1 MFGLKFLAIM
11 RRDLKKLMRNPI
23 TLVSVILMPIVYL
36 VIIGNSFQGQLRH
49 LPIVVVE
56 QDHGLYARR
65 IVEQLLALQAG
76 PKTIDVTFESD
87 PGYAIDQV
95 REGRFKG
102 AVVIPPDFSHDVAE
116 GRIGEIGL
124 FTDNVDAISSGTLE
138 GALEQAAATVR
149 VTFVTAREPKLNQI
163 SLRPSWLFPYV
174 DYDRSLIPGV
184 IVMAI
189 FMGSLM
195 SGVFNWVMDKFLGVT
210 ECYLVTP
217 LSRWD
222 IAGGVLASG
231 VSVTSVAGVLV
242 LFLGLL
248 ITRGRILGGLPALLT
263 LVGIIVVSA
272 TGLLAMTFAILGRA
286 GHPRLVGTFSGFLN
300 VILFFPSGAIYPVES
315 FPPWL
320 RTFAHFNPETHSV
333 SAIKQI
339 LFKGADFAA
348 VSGDIMFLFVFMVLM
363 LVLASVSFKRTL

>member
-11 RRDLKKLMRNPI
+11 RRDLKKLTRNPI

-49 LPIVVVE
+49 LPIVIVE

-65 IVEQLLALQAG
+65 LVEQLLALQAG
-76 PKTIDVTFESD
+76 PKTVDVTFESD

-95 REGRFKG
+95 RDGRFKG
-102 AVVIPPDFSHDVAE
+102 AIVIPPDFSHDVAE
-116 GRIGEIGL
+116 GRVAQIGL

-138 GALEQAAATVR
+138 GALEQAAATVK

-163 SLRPSWLFPYV
+163 SLRPNWLFPYV

-231 VSVTSVAGVLV
+231 VSVTSVAGVMV

-248 ITRGRILGGLPALLT
+248 ITRGRIQGGLPALLT
-263 LVGIIVVSA
+263 LIGIIVVSA
-272 TGLLAMTFAILGRA
+272 TGLLAMTFALLGRA

-348 VSGDIMFLFVFMVLM
+348 VSGDIMFLLVFMLAM

>member
-11 RRDLKKLMRNPI
+11 RRDLKKLTRNPI

-76 PKTIDVTFESD
+76 PKTVDVSFESD
-87 PGYAIDQV
+87 PGYAIDAV
-95 REGRFKG
+95 RDGRFKG

-116 GRIGEIGL
+116 GRVAQIGL
-124 FTDNVDAISSGTLE
+124 FTDNVDAISSGTIE
-138 GALEQAAATVR
+138 GVLEQASATVKI
-149 VTFVTAREPKLNQI
+149 TFVTAREAKLNQI

-231 VSVTSVAGVLV
+231 VSVTSVAGVMV

-248 ITRGRILGGLPALLT
+248 ITRGRIQGGLPALLT
-263 LVGIIVVSA
+263 LIGIIVVSA
-272 TGLLAMTFAILGRA
+272 TGLLAMTFALLGRA

-348 VSGDIMFLFVFMVLM
+348 VSGDIIFLLAFMLIM

>member
-11 RRDLKKLMRNPI
+11 RRDLKKLTRNPI

-76 PKTIDVTFESD
+76 PKTVDISFESD
-87 PGYAIDQV
+87 PGFAIDEV
-95 REGRFKG
+95 RDGRFKG
-102 AVVIPPDFSHDVAE
+102 AVVIPPDFSHDLAE
-116 GRIGEIGL
+116 GRVAQIGL
-124 FTDNVDAISSGTLE
+124 FTDNVDAISSGTIE
-138 GALEQAAATVR
+138 GVLDQAAATVK
-149 VTFVTAREPKLNQI
+149 VTYVTAREPKLNEI

-231 VSVTSVAGVLV
+231 VSVTSVAGVMV

-248 ITRGRILGGLPALLT
+248 ITRGRIEGGLPALLT
-263 LVGIIVVSA
+263 LIGIIIVSA
-272 TGLLAMTFAILGRA
+272 TGLLAMTFALLGRA
-286 GHPRLVGTFSGFLN
+286 GHPCLVGTFSGFLN

-320 RTFAHFNPETHSV
+320 RAFAHFNPETHSV

-348 VSGDIMFLFVFMVLM
+348 VSGDIIFLLAFMLIM
-363 LVLASVSFKRTL
+363 LVVASVSFKRTL

>member
-11 RRDLKKLMRNPI
+11 RRDLKKLTRNPI

-76 PKTIDVTFESD
+76 PKTVDISFERD
-87 PGYAIDQV
+87 PGYAIDEV
-95 REGRFKG
+95 RDGRFKG

-116 GRIGEIGL
+116 GRVAQIGL
-124 FTDNVDAISSGTLE
+124 FTDNVDAISSGTIE
-138 GALEQAAATVR
+138 GVLDQAAATVK
-149 VTFVTAREPKLNQI
+149 VTYVTAREPKLNQI

-231 VSVTSVAGVLV
+231 VSVTSVAGVMV

-248 ITRGRILGGLPALLT
+248 ITRGRIEGGLPALLT
-263 LVGIIVVSA
+263 LIGIIIVSA
-272 TGLLAMTFAILGRA
+272 TGLLAMTFALLGRA

-348 VSGDIMFLFVFMVLM
+348 VSGDIIFLLAFMLIM

>member
-1 MFGLKFLAIM
+1 MLGLKFLAIM
-11 RRDLKKLMRNPI
+11 RRDLKKLTRNPI
-23 TLVSVILMPIVYL
+23 TLMATVLMPIVYL
-36 VIIGNSFQGQLRH
+36 VIIGNSFQGQLKH
-49 LPIVVVE
+49 LPVIIVQ
-56 QDHGLYARR
+56 QDQGIYARR

-76 PKTIDVTFESD
+76 PKTVDVTFESNI
-87 PGYAIDQV
+87 GEAIDDA
-95 REGRFKG
+95 RDGHYKG
-102 AVVIPPDFSHDVAE
+102 VVVIPAGFSHAVAE
-116 GRIGEIGL
+116 GRIAQIGL

-138 GALEQAAATVR
+138 AALAQAAATVH
-149 VTFVTAREPKLNQI
+149 VSFVTAREPKLNEI

-231 VSVTSVAGVLV
+231 VTVTSVAAVFV

-248 ITRGRILGGLPALLT
+248 ITRGRVEGGLVALLM
-263 LVGIIVVSA
+263 LIGIIIISS
-272 TGLLAMTFAILGRA
+272 TGLLAMTFALLGRA

-320 RTFAHFNPETHSV
+320 RAFAHYNPETHSV
-333 SAIKQI
+333 SAIKSI

-348 VSGDIMFLFVFMVLM
+348 VRGDIAFLLIFMAIM

>member
-1 MFGLKFLAIM
+1 MLGLKFLAIM
-11 RRDLKKLMRNPI
+11 RRDLKKLTRNPI
-23 TLVSVILMPIVYL
+23 TLISTILMPIVYL
-36 VIIGNSFQGQLRH
+36 VIIGNSFQGQLKH
-49 LPIVVVE
+49 LPVIIVQ
-56 QDHGLYARR
+56 QDRGIYARR
-65 IVEQLLALQAG
+65 IVEQMLALQAG
-76 PKTIDVTFESD
+76 PKTVDVTFESNV
-87 PGYAIDQV
+87 GAAIDDV
-95 REGRFKG
+95 RDGRYKG
-102 AVVIPPDFSHDVAE
+102 VVVIPPGFSHAVAE
-116 GRIGEIGL
+116 GRIAQIGL

-138 GALEQAAATVR
+138 AVLAQAAATVH
-149 VTFVTAREPKLNQI
+149 VSFVTAREPKLSAI

-231 VSVTSVAGVLV
+231 VTVTSVAGTFV

-248 ITRGRILGGLPALLT
+248 ITRGRVEGGLTALLM
-263 LVGIIVVSA
+263 LIGIIIISS
-272 TGLLAMTFAILGRA
+272 TGLLAMTFSLPGCA
-286 GHPRLVGTFSGFLN
+286 GHPRLVGTFAGFLN

-320 RTFAHFNPETHSV
+320 RSFAHYNPETHSV
-333 SAIKQI
+333 SAIKSI

-348 VSGDIMFLFVFMVLM
+348 VRGDVTFLLIFMAIM

>member
-1 MFGLKFLAIM
+1 MFGLKFLAVM
-11 RRDLKKLMRNPI
+11 RRDLKKLMRNPV
-23 TLVSVILMPIVYL
+23 TLISVILMPIFYL
-36 VIIGNSFQGQLRH
+36 VIMGNSFQGQLKH
-49 LPIVVVE
+49 LPIVVVQ

-76 PKTIDVTFESD
+76 PKTVDITFEND
-87 PGYAIDQV
+87 PGYATGEV
-95 REGRFKG
+95 RHGLFKA
-102 AVVIPPDFSHDVAE
+102 AVVIPPDFSHAVAE
-116 GRIGEIGL
+116 GRIAQIGL
-124 FTDNVDAISSGTLE
+124 FTDNVDQISSETLE
-138 GALEQAAATVR
+138 AALDQAVATVK
-149 VTFVTAREPKLNQI
+149 VTFVTAREPKLNDI
-163 SLRPSWLFPYV
+163 SLRPNWLFPYV

-184 IVMAI
+184 IVMAM

-195 SGVFNWVMDKFLGVT
+195 SGVFNWVMDQFLGVT
-210 ECYLVTP
+210 EGYLVTP

-222 IAGGVLASG
+222 IAGGILASG
-231 VSVTSVAGVLV
+231 VTVTSIAGVVV

-248 ITRGRILGGLPALLT
+248 ITRGRILGGPMALAMLI
-263 LVGIIVVSA
+263 GIIVISA
-272 TGLLAMTFAILGRA
+272 TGLLAMTFALLGRA

-348 VSGDIMFLFVFMVLM
+348 VSGDVAFLLVFMVLM
-363 LVLASVSFKRTL
+363 LVVASMSFKRTL

>member
-11 RRDLKKLMRNPI
+11 RRDLKKLTRNPI
-23 TLVSVILMPIVYL
+23 TLISVILMPIVYL

-76 PKTIDVTFESD
+76 PKTVDVSFESD
-87 PGYAIDQV
+87 PGYAIDEV
-95 REGRFKG
+95 RDGRFKG

-116 GRIGEIGL
+116 GRVAQIGL
-124 FTDNVDAISSGTLE
+124 FTDNVDAISSGTIE
-138 GALEQAAATVR
+138 GVLAQAAATVK
-149 VTFVTAREPKLNQI
+149 VTFVTARESKLNQI

-231 VSVTSVAGVLV
+231 VSVTSVAGVMV

-248 ITRGRILGGLPALLT
+248 ITRGRIEGGLPALLT
-263 LVGIIVVSA
+263 LIGIIIVSA
-272 TGLLAMTFAILGRA
+272 TGLLAMTFALLGRA

-348 VSGDIMFLFVFMVLM
+348 VSGDIMFLLAFMLVM

>member
-11 RRDLKKLMRNPI
+11 RRDLKKLTRNPI

-76 PKTIDVTFESD
+76 PKTVDVSFESD
-87 PGYAIDQV
+87 PGYAIDEV
-95 REGRFKG
+95 RDGRFKG

-116 GRIGEIGL
+116 GRVAQIGL
-124 FTDNVDAISSGTLE
+124 FTDNVDAISSGTIE
-138 GALEQAAATVR
+138 GVLDQAAATVK
-149 VTFVTAREPKLNQI
+149 VTYVTAREPKLNQI

-231 VSVTSVAGVLV
+231 VSVTSVAGVMV

-248 ITRGRILGGLPALLT
+248 ITRGRIQGGLPALLT
-263 LVGIIVVSA
+263 LIGIIIVSA
-272 TGLLAMTFAILGRA
+272 TGLLAMTFALLGRA

-348 VSGDIMFLFVFMVLM
+348 VSGDIMFLLVFMLIM

>member
-11 RRDLKKLMRNPI
+11 RRDLKKLTRNPI
-23 TLVSVILMPIVYL
+23 TLISVILMPIVYL

-76 PKTIDVTFESD
+76 PKTVDITFESD
-87 PGYAIDQV
+87 PGYAIDGV
-95 REGRFKG
+95 RDGRFKG

-116 GRIGEIGL
+116 GRVAQIGL

-138 GALEQAAATVR
+138 GVLEEAAATVK
-149 VTFVTAREPKLNQI
+149 VTFVTARESKLNEI
-163 SLRPSWLFPYV
+163 SLRPNWLFPYV

-222 IAGGVLASG
+222 IAGGILASG
-231 VSVTSVAGVLV
+231 VSVTSVAGVMV

-248 ITRGRILGGLPALLT
+248 ITRGRIQGGLPALLT
-263 LVGIIVVSA
+263 LIGIIVVSA
-272 TGLLAMTFAILGRA
+272 TGLLAMTFALLGRA

-348 VSGDIMFLFVFMVLM
+348 VGGDIMFLLIFMVVM
-363 LVLASVSFKRTL
+363 LALASVSFKRTL

>member
-1 MFGLKFLAIM
+1 MFGLRFLAIM
-11 RRDLKKLMRNPI
+11 RRDLKKLTRNPI

-36 VIIGNSFQGQLRH
+36 VIIGNSFQGQLKH
-49 LPIVVVE
+49 LPIVVVD
-56 QDHGLYARR
+56 QDHGPYARR
-65 IVEQLLALQAG
+65 IVEQILALQAG
-76 PKTIDVTFESD
+76 PKTVDVSFQSD
-87 PGYAIDQV
+87 PGDAVQGV
-95 REGRFKG
+95 RDGAYKG
-102 AVVIPPDFSHDVAE
+102 VIVIPHDFSHAVAE
-116 GRIGEIGL
+116 GRIAQIGL
-124 FTDNVDAISSGTLE
+124 FTDNVDAISSQAIE
-138 GALEQAAATVR
+138 GVLDQAAATIK

-222 IAGGVLASG
+222 IAGGILASG
-231 VSVTSVAGVLV
+231 VTVTSVAGVLV

-248 ITRGRILGGLPALLT
+248 ITRGRIIGGPVALAM

-339 LFKGADFAA
+339 LFKGADFPA
-348 VSGDIMFLFVFMVLM
+348 VSGDIFFLLIFMVLM